1 MYVCP
6 LHQKS
11 RIIIHN
17 TVIIVPLNL
26 EGQENENIIRGI
38 VVAQNKILYLRD
50 HELPLTHNKMH
61 KYLIYKLYY

>member
-38 VVAQNKILYLRD
+38 VVAQNKILFLWIIIERSVR
-50 HELPLTHNKMH
+50 L
-61 KYLIYKLYY
+61 